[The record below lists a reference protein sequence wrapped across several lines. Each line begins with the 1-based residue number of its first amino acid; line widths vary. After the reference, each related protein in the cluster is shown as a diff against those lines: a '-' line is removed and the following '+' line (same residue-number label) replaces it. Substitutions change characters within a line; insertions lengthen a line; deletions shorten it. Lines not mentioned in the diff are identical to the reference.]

1 MLSRWGASAALVA
14 GAIAVS
20 AGVMAAPAAF
30 AEDPPLL
37 QGGYVLDSAGV
48 LGGDDQPRILA
59 AIDSLYR
66 NTDMQLYVV
75 YVRGFTGAA
84 DAIDWADTTAINNG
98 LGANDIL
105 LAVGTDTRQYAI
117 SLDESNPLT
126 EEQFDQLEIDVE
138 RELRYDRWTEAA
150 IAASESI
157 TRSIR
162 GTIPAPGSESGAF
175 PILPIVGGAA
185 VLGVGGFVIYRLR
198 KRKSEDAVGAAPE
211 SMSQKQLDTRAGT
224 LLVQLDDSLKTSE
237 QELGFA
243 VAQFGDQATKEFTA
257 AFAKASAE
265 VKEAFTLKQKL
276 DDAEPESDADR
287 RALTLRIIE
296 LCEQADAELD
306 SQADA
311 FDALRELEK
320 NAPAALAEVSTST
333 AATRDRIGEASSTLD
348 ALASAYAESAV
359 SPVAENLTQAS
370 KLLDFADTTAASA
383 RASLSSGDASAAAVA
398 VRSAQSAVGQATQ
411 LLDAIGARKADL
423 DAADSALDALLADT
437 TQDIAAARA
446 LPADAASA
454 RLEPSLSAADTAL
467 AAAKV
472 GRADPVTA
480 VARLSEAN
488 LALETVFTA
497 VQQEQARVATA
508 ASQIEAALDAARAQL
523 SSTNDF
529 ITTRRGAIGE
539 SARTRAADA
548 DRHLQQAIAV
558 RSSDP
563 VAALAD
569 AQRANDLARS
579 AFELARSEV
588 NRHASAVDYGGSAW
602 DGGSDGADL
611 GGLLGGILDG
621 MLSSGSGS
629 RRSSYRGSS
638 SSSRSSRSTSF
649 GGSSRSSR
657 SSRSSSRSSGGRRS
671 RGGRF

>member
-1 MLSRWGASAALVA
+1 MLSRWGGSTALVA
-14 GAIAVS
+14 GALAVA
-20 AGVMAAPAAF
+20 AGVVFAPPAF

-37 QGGYVLDSAGV
+37 QGGYVVDSAGV

-75 YVRGFTGAA
+75 YVRGFTGAD

-150 IAASESI
+150 IAAAESI

-162 GTIPAPGSESGAF
+162 GTIPTPGSESGAF
-175 PILPIVGGAA
+175 PILPVLGGAA

-198 KRKSEDAVGAAPE
+198 RRKTEDAVGAAPE
-211 SMSQKQLDTRAGT
+211 SMSQKQLDTRAGS

-243 VAQFGDQATKEFTA
+243 VAQFGDTATKEFTA

-265 VKEAFTLKQKL
+265 VKEAFALKQKL
-276 DDAEPESDADR
+276 DDAEPESEADR

-320 NAPAALAEVSTST
+320 NAPAALEDVATAT
-333 AATRDRIGEASSTLD
+333 AATRERIAGAGSTLD
-348 ALASAYAESAV
+348 GLASTYAESAV
-359 SPVAENLTQAS
+359 SPVAENVTQAT

-383 RASLSSGDASAAAVA
+383 RASLSSGNASAAAVA

-411 LLDAIGARKADL
+411 LLDAIGARKTDL
-423 DAADSALDALLADT
+423 DAAGAALDALLADT

-467 AAAKV
+467 AAAQA
-472 GRADPVTA
+472 GRTDPVTA

-488 LALETVFTA
+488 LALETVFTG

-523 SSTNDF
+523 SATNEF

-558 RSSDP
+558 RTSDP

-611 GGLLGGILDG
+611 GGILGGLLDG
-621 MLSSGSGS
+621 MLSSGTGT
-629 RRSSYRGSS
+629 RRSSSYRSSSS

-657 SSRSSSRSSGGRRS
+657 SSSRSSGGRRS